1 MIKRNPFQKQ
11 TEPKR
16 LDANLT
22 KTANAVRKM
31 GMIKPRSLIRRQ
43 NEEDERN
50 VEQPKQ
56 EG

>member
-31 GMIKPRSLIRRQ
+31 GTIKPRSLIRRQ
-43 NEEDERN
+43 NEEDEGN
-50 VEQPKQ
+50 VERPEQ

>member
-1 MIKRNPFQKQ
+1 MIKRNPFIKQ

-16 LDANLT
+16 VHADLTSVANTL
-22 KTANAVRKM
+22 RKL
-31 GMIKPRSLIRRQ
+31 GRHKPKSLIRRQ

-50 VEQPKQ
+50 VERPEQ

>member
-1 MIKRNPFQKQ
+1 MIKRNPFIKQ

-16 LDANLT
+16 VHADLTSVANTL
-22 KTANAVRKM
+22 RKL
-31 GMIKPRSLIRRQ
+31 GRHKPKSLIRRQ